1 MTISATQLTWLELT
15 LQPAQKPWKIIV
27 LHAPGWQAAGGH
39 LNNAQVQTDIQPL
52 CVTYG
57 VQIVLGGHVHYYSRA
72 VVSGVQHVTS
82 GGGGADLYT
91 PVAGQPNVVICN
103 KVAGLLQSCHKR
115 KYADVQRCY
124 RDTGTSLDSFTVT
137 R

>member
-1 MTISATQLTWLELT
+1 MSISPTQLAWLESD
-15 LQPAQKPWKIIV
+15 LQATNKPWKIIV

-39 LNNAQVQTDIQPL
+39 INNVQVQTDIQPL

-72 VVSGVQHVTS
+72 VVNGVQHVTS
-82 GGGGADLYT
+82 GGGGAPQYT
-91 PVAGQPNVVICN
+91 PVAGEPYVVTATKANEYCKVSISGNTLTCNVVT
-103 KVAGLLQSCHKR
+103 
-115 KYADVQRCY
+115 
-124 RDTGTSLDSFTVT
+124 DTGTLIDSFTVT